1 MSEVYEIYDYNWD
14 SETEIM
20 YIEAEVS
27 DSILACRATQYEPEQ
42 WTHGRCYAEILWP
55 DEPPQSLNS
64 PSLKEQVWEY
74 VKERSD
80 IEWTL
85 IPLDNSI
92 EEAQLCDVL

>member
-1 MSEVYEIYDYNWD
+1 MSDVYEIYDYKWD

-20 YIEAEVS
+20 HIEAEVS
-27 DSILACRATQYEPEQ
+27 DSILAYHATQYEPEQ

-55 DEPPQSLNS
+55 DDDLVPVKAESKESLMAYCNNT
-64 PSLKEQVWEY
+64 P
-74 VKERSD
+74 D

-85 IPLDNSI
+85 VPLDNSI

>member
-1 MSEVYEIYDYNWD
+1 MSDVYEIYDYKWD

-20 YIEAEVS
+20 HIEAEVS

-42 WTHGRCYAEILWP
+42 WTHGRCYVEVLWP
-55 DEPPQSLNS
+55 DDDLVPAIAESKESLLAYCNNT
-64 PSLKEQVWEY
+64 P
-74 VKERSD
+74 D

>member
-1 MSEVYEIYDYNWD
+1 MSDVYEIYDYKWD
-14 SETEIM
+14 SKTEIM

-42 WTHGRCYAEILWP
+42 WTHGRCYVEVLWP
-55 DEPPQSLNS
+55 DDDLVPAIAESKESLLAYCNNT
-64 PSLKEQVWEY
+64 P
-74 VKERSD
+74 D

-85 IPLDNSI
+85 ISLDNSI

>member
-1 MSEVYEIYDYNWD
+1 MSDVYEIYDYKWD
-14 SETEIM
+14 SKTEIM

-42 WTHGRCYAEILWP
+42 WTHGKCYAEVLWP
-55 DEPPQSLNS
+55 DDDLVPVKAESKESLLAYCNNTFG
-64 PSLKEQVWEY
+64 
-74 VKERSD
+74 

-92 EEAQLCDVL
+92 EEAELCDVL

>member
-1 MSEVYEIYDYNWD
+1 MSDVYEIYDYKWD
-14 SETEIM
+14 ADTEIM
-20 YIEAEVS
+20 HIEAEVS

-42 WTHGRCYAEILWP
+42 WTHGKCYAEILWP
-55 DEPPQSLNS
+55 DDDLVPAIAESKESLLAYCNNT
-64 PSLKEQVWEY
+64 P
-74 VKERSD
+74 D

>member
-1 MSEVYEIYDYNWD
+1 MSDVYEIYDYKWD
-14 SETEIM
+14 SETEMM

-42 WTHGRCYAEILWP
+42 WTHGRCYVEILWP
-55 DEPPQSLNS
+55 DDDLVPVKAESKESLLAYCNHT
-64 PSLKEQVWEY
+64 PS
-74 VKERSD
+74 

-85 IPLDNSI
+85 FPLDNSI

>member
-1 MSEVYEIYDYNWD
+1 MSDVYEIYNYEWNE
-14 SETEIM
+14 ETEVM
-20 YIEAEVS
+20 HVEAEVS
-27 DSILACRATQYEPEQ
+27 DSILAYHATQYEPEQ
-42 WTHGRCYAEILWP
+42 WTHGRCYVEVLWP
-55 DEPPQSLNS
+55 DEPIQSLNS

>member
-1 MSEVYEIYDYNWD
+1 MSDVYEIYNYEWNE
-14 SETEIM
+14 ETEVM
-20 YIEAEVS
+20 HVEAEVS

-55 DEPPQSLNS
+55 DDDLVPAKAESKESLMAYCNNT
-64 PSLKEQVWEY
+64 P
-74 VKERSD
+74 D

>member
-1 MSEVYEIYDYNWD
+1 MSEVYEIYDYKWD

-20 YIEAEVS
+20 HIEAEVS
-27 DSILACRATQYEPEQ
+27 DSILAYHATQYEPEQ

-55 DEPPQSLNS
+55 DDDLVPAKAESKESLMAYCNNT
-64 PSLKEQVWEY
+64 P
-74 VKERSD
+74 D

-85 IPLDNSI
+85 VPLDNSI

>member
-1 MSEVYEIYDYNWD
+1 MSDVYEIYHYEWNP
-14 SETEIM
+14 ETEIM

-42 WTHGRCYAEILWP
+42 WTHGRCCAEILWP
-55 DEPPQSLNS
+55 DDDLVPAKAEGKASLMAYCNHT
-64 PSLKEQVWEY
+64 P
-74 VKERSD
+74 D

>member
-1 MSEVYEIYDYNWD
+1 MSDVYEVYDYKWD
-14 SETEIM
+14 SKTEIM

-55 DEPPQSLNS
+55 DDDLVPAEAEGKGSLMAYCNHT
-64 PSLKEQVWEY
+64 P
-74 VKERSD
+74 D

>member
-1 MSEVYEIYDYNWD
+1 MSDVYEIYDYKWD

-55 DEPPQSLNS
+55 DDDLVPAIAESKESLMAYCNHT
-64 PSLKEQVWEY
+64 P
-74 VKERSD
+74 D

>member
-1 MSEVYEIYDYNWD
+1 MSEVYEIYNYEWNE
-14 SETEIM
+14 ETEVM
-20 YIEAEVS
+20 HVEAEVS

-42 WTHGRCYAEILWP
+42 WTHGRCYVEVLWP
-55 DEPPQSLNS
+55 DDDLVPAIAESKESLLAYCNNT
-64 PSLKEQVWEY
+64 P
-74 VKERSD
+74 D

>member
-1 MSEVYEIYDYNWD
+1 MSDVYEIYDYKWD
-14 SETEIM
+14 SKTEIM

-27 DSILACRATQYEPEQ
+27 DSILAYHATQYEPEQ
-42 WTHGRCYAEILWP
+42 WTHGRCYVEVLWP
-55 DEPPQSLNS
+55 DEPIQSLNS

>member
-1 MSEVYEIYDYNWD
+1 MSDVYEIYDYKWD

-20 YIEAEVS
+20 HIEAEVS
-27 DSILACRATQYEPEQ
+27 DSILAYHATQYEPEQ

-55 DEPPQSLNS
+55 DDDLVPAKAESKESLMAYCNNT
-64 PSLKEQVWEY
+64 P
-74 VKERSD
+74 D

-85 IPLDNSI
+85 VPLDNSI

>member
-1 MSEVYEIYDYNWD
+1 MSDVYEIYNYKWD

-20 YIEAEVS
+20 HIEAEVS
-27 DSILACRATQYEPEQ
+27 DSVLACRATQYEPEQ
-42 WTHGRCYAEILWP
+42 WTHGRCYVEVLWP
-55 DEPPQSLNS
+55 DDDLVPAIAESKESLLAYCNNT
-64 PSLKEQVWEY
+64 P
-74 VKERSD
+74 D

>member
-1 MSEVYEIYDYNWD
+1 MSDVYEIYDYKWD
-14 SETEIM
+14 SKTEIM

-27 DSILACRATQYEPEQ
+27 DSVLACRATQYEPEQ
-42 WTHGRCYAEILWP
+42 WTHGRCYVEVLWP
-55 DEPPQSLNS
+55 DDDLVPAIAESKESLLAYCNNT
-64 PSLKEQVWEY
+64 P
-74 VKERSD
+74 D

>member
-1 MSEVYEIYDYNWD
+1 MSDVYEIYNYKWD
-14 SETEIM
+14 SNTEIM

-42 WTHGRCYAEILWP
+42 WTHGRCYVEILWP
-55 DEPPQSLNS
+55 DDDLVPAIAESKESLLAYCNNT
-64 PSLKEQVWEY
+64 P
-74 VKERSD
+74 D

>member
-1 MSEVYEIYDYNWD
+1 MSDVYEIYNYKWD
-14 SETEIM
+14 SNTEIM

-42 WTHGRCYAEILWP
+42 WTHGRCYVEVLWP
-55 DEPPQSLNS
+55 DDDLVPAIAESKESLLAYCNNT
-64 PSLKEQVWEY
+64 P
-74 VKERSD
+74 D

>member
-1 MSEVYEIYDYNWD
+1 MSDVYEIYHYEWNP
-14 SETEIM
+14 ETEIM

-42 WTHGRCYAEILWP
+42 WSHGRCCAEILWP
-55 DEPPQSLNS
+55 DDDLVPAKAEGKESLMAYCNHT
-64 PSLKEQVWEY
+64 P
-74 VKERSD
+74 D

>member
-1 MSEVYEIYDYNWD
+1 MSDVYEIYDYKWD

-55 DEPPQSLNS
+55 DDDLVPAETEGKESLMAYCNHT
-64 PSLKEQVWEY
+64 PN
-74 VKERSD
+74 

>member
-1 MSEVYEIYDYNWD
+1 MSEVYEIYDYKWD

-20 YIEAEVS
+20 RIEAEVS
-27 DSILACRATQYEPEQ
+27 DSILAYHATQYEPEQ

-55 DEPPQSLNS
+55 DDDLVPAKAESKESLMAYCNNT
-64 PSLKEQVWEY
+64 P
-74 VKERSD
+74 D

-85 IPLDNSI
+85 VPLDNSI

>member
-55 DEPPQSLNS
+55 DDDLVPAKAESKESLMAYCNNT
-64 PSLKEQVWEY
+64 P
-74 VKERSD
+74 D

>member
-1 MSEVYEIYDYNWD
+1 MSEVYEIYDYKWD
-14 SETEIM
+14 SETETM

-27 DSILACRATQYEPEQ
+27 DSILACSATQYEPEQ

-55 DEPPQSLNS
+55 DDDLVPAIAEGKESLMAYCNHT
-64 PSLKEQVWEY
+64 P
-74 VKERSD
+74 D

>member
-1 MSEVYEIYDYNWD
+1 MSDVYEIYDYKWD
-14 SETEIM
+14 SKTEIM

-42 WTHGRCYAEILWP
+42 WTHGRCYVEVLWP
-55 DEPPQSLNS
+55 DDDLVPAIAESKESLLAYCNNT
-64 PSLKEQVWEY
+64 P
-74 VKERSD
+74 D

-85 IPLDNSI
+85 IPLDNLI

>member
-1 MSEVYEIYDYNWD
+1 MSDVYEIYNYKWD

-20 YIEAEVS
+20 HIEAEVS

-42 WTHGRCYAEILWP
+42 WTHGRCYVEVLWP
-55 DEPPQSLNS
+55 DDDLVPAIAESKESLLAYCNNT
-64 PSLKEQVWEY
+64 P
-74 VKERSD
+74 D